1 MGYIKPSLYL
11 KNNDLLEYIN
21 LHKSYIKLIIL
32 QITAT
37 SVQHVCTWS
46 RVCAHTKQ
54 LTLGTSSCLFKLFG
68 STFEHNTVQKI
79 EIATTP
85 SCVIKQPESV
95 YRWFLWQKNYGKN
108 GLHGLLPSLTEG
120 TCFMSVRS
128 GNQGAGNLA
137 QLVKVQICVEMF
149 TLY

>member
-21 LHKSYIKLIIL
+21 LHKSWIKLIIL

-37 SVQHVCTWS
+37 SIQHVCTWS

-95 YRWFLWQKNYGKN
+95 YRWFLWPKKLWEKWPPWFASIPYRGY
-108 GLHGLLPSLTEG
+108 LL
-120 TCFMSVRS
+120 MSVRS

>member
-1 MGYIKPSLYL
+1 M
-11 KNNDLLEYIN
+11 
-21 LHKSYIKLIIL
+21 

-37 SVQHVCTWS
+37 SIQHVCTWS

-68 STFEHNTVQKI
+68 STFEHNTVQKT

-95 YRWFLWQKNYGKN
+95 FRWFLWQKKIMGKMASMVCFHPLQRVPALCLL
-108 GLHGLLPSLTEG
+108 GQGIREQVILHNSSKFR
-120 TCFMSVRS
+120 FMWKCSHFTKFQTS
-128 GNQGAGNLA
+128 W
-137 QLVKVQICVEMF
+137 KIQIHR
-149 TLY
+149 YK